1 MMLVVCLNGAIMVE
15 QPYSS
20 VFEFYP
26 RFRSLVQLLQNHG
39 GKGAVS

>member
-1 MMLVVCLNGAIMVE
+1 MMLAVCLNGAIMVE
-15 QPYSS
+15 QPFSS

-26 RFRSLVQLLQNHG
+26 RFRSLVEMLQAHG